1 MPGASKKKKRA
12 KVVYDSS
19 SGPRRV
25 TFQKINKTPTERERA
40 RRKELELLAGTFIII
55 ILLILSLADVITA
68 ALPSAVREDYV
79 YSAEPGLASD
89 DEASETARLAFTQPA
104 PGEEGFDFSHA
115 GAEGIFHS
123 VVHNILHRKHHRD
136 PRTRQNRVQERVN
149 SWRKQLSRLKRAY
162 LHWKA
167 HGPPEAAEEGGWAMT
182 VCSLR
187 GIRDELFQHT
197 TDSQS
202 LNEALAYH
210 GVIGA
215 TPDDPRIAF
224 TFHCLETY
232 RQLHRACP
240 RLSIEAFCRA
250 TQNLHRRPPK
260 YYLSRQFSWAYD
272 VYLDILRAIDTDVDA
287 ALNRCNPEIQAKLL
301 CAPCMYRLEEDA
313 PLRPS
318 MLIACDGNNSL
329 KLIDPSFRVGQVRL
343 DDRKLPSFRFLEP
356 EDVDIF
362 KDDEAQFPAPLEGS
376 TTTETTPAHESL
388 DTETTAPVDDFPWLN
403 ANELDEEA
411 QVQLRACAERWRAAA
426 PDAKKKMFEL
436 FAVAGV
442 FVTVC
447 QHGHVLLV
455 CDMIRSGEL

>member
-1 MPGASKKKKRA
+1 MRCL
-12 KVVYDSS
+12 
-19 SGPRRV
+19 
-25 TFQKINKTPTERERA
+25 N
-40 RRKELELLAGTFIII
+40 
-55 ILLILSLADVITA
+55 
-68 ALPSAVREDYV
+68 
-79 YSAEPGLASD
+79 
-89 DEASETARLAFTQPA
+89 
-104 PGEEGFDFSHA
+104 SH
-115 GAEGIFHS
+115 
-123 VVHNILHRKHHRD
+123 LHRIRKHHRD

-197 TDSQS
+197 AGSQS

-232 RQLHRACP
+232 RQLHRACL

-250 TQNLHRRPPK
+250 TQNLHRRPLK

-272 VYLDILRAIDTDVDA
+272 VYLDILRAIDTDVDV
-287 ALNRCNPEIQAKLL
+287 ALNRCDPEIQAKLL
-301 CAPCMYRLEEDA
+301 CAPCMYQLEEDV

-329 KLIDPSFRVGQVRL
+329 KLIDPSFRVGQVRF

-356 EDVDIF
+356 EDVDVF
-362 KDDEAQFPAPLEGS
+362 KDDVAWARNRTASDKLPGSQPRANVPSESTQEAQISASLEASTSAETLTTSDGPAAAEAS
-376 TTTETTPAHESL
+376 ASL
-388 DTETTAPVDDFPWLN
+388 DDIPWLN

-411 QVQLRACAERWRAAA
+411 QVQLCACAERWRAAA

-447 QHGHVLLV
+447 QHGHVLLM
-455 CDMIRSGEL
+455 CDMI